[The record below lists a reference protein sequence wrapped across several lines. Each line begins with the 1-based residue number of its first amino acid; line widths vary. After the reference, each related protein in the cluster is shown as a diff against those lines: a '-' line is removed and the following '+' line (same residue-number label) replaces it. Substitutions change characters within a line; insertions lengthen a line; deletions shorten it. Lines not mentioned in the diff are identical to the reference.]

1 MLTLRLPLEPRQLA
15 AFLLAAASLL
25 FTLDLRAQSTVPP
38 TDTPCEVDFFPDGV
52 VGAYD
57 ILYLLSGISC
67 STPECVAAFDVTED
81 NAVGSADVL
90 VVLSVYGE
98 DCDL

>member
-1 MLTLRLPLEPRQLA
+1 MLTLRLPLEPLRLA
-15 AFLLAAASLL
+15 AFLLAAAGL
-25 FTLDLRAQSTVPP
+25 FFSLDLRAQSTVPP